1 MLNQKKASSREISLH
16 QQQQHDDRQAQ
27 FSKSQADRLDIAN
40 KLHVGRI

>member
-16 QQQQHDDRQAQ
+16 QQQHDDRQAQ